1 MEFAG
6 ITVLALFC
14 LAFGMIGAV
23 PSGEDYWKYV
33 WPNTPL
39 PKAFSDLLLP
49 YGKTNNLPIK
59 FEELNQYSKL
69 FFQHDLY
76 PGNKIILDNTHSVS
90 KMVQPL
96 TEPIQGVTDSIW
108 LENKERQSLDDFC
121 NSPAAKGEHKH
132 CVSSLDSMIDH
143 VISHFGTTKIKA
155 ISSSFDINQDQ
166 YVVEEIKKVG
176 DNAVM
181 CHRLN
186 FEKVVF
192 NCHQVRA
199 TTAYVV
205 SLVTPDGTKAKALTV
220 CHHDT
225 RGMNPELLYETLKV
239 SPGTVSVCHFI
250 GNKAAAWVPNYSV
263 DHPCV
268 I

>member
-1 MEFAG
+1 MEFAR

-14 LAFGMIGAV
+14 LAFVEIGAI
-23 PSGEDYWKYV
+23 PFGEDYWKYV

-39 PKAFSDLLLP
+39 PNTFSDLLIP
-49 YGKTNNLPIK
+49 NGKTNNLPIRA
-59 FEELNQYSKL
+59 EELNQYSTL

-76 PGNKIILDNTHSVS
+76 PGNKIILGNTHSVA
-90 KMVQPL
+90 KMVGPF
-96 TEPIQGVTDSIW
+96 TEPIQGITDSIW
-108 LENKERQSLDDFC
+108 LENKNKQSLDDFC
-121 NSPAAKGEHKH
+121 KSPTAKGEHKH
-132 CVSSLDSMIDH
+132 CVSSLDSMIDY

-155 ISSSFDINQDQ
+155 ISSTFDVNYDQ
-166 YVVEEIKKVG
+166 YVVEEVKKVG

-205 SLVTPDGTKAKALTV
+205 SLVAPDGTKAKALTV

-225 RGMNPELLYETLKV
+225 RGMNPELLFEALKV
-239 SPGTVSVCHFI
+239 DPGTFPICHFI

-263 DHPCV
+263 DRRCV